1 MYEFYS
7 KGHFLTGRL
16 MTIAD
21 ISIASSLTMPT
32 LLNITYDDYPKIQNC
47 LKRVHA
53 LPEWQSVDEKFA
65 DLRVEI
71 KKKLKSDEKL

>member
-1 MYEFYS
+1 MNS
-7 KGHFLTGRL
+7 IQKGDFLTGRS

-32 LLNITYDDYPKIQNC
+32 LLNINYDDYPKIQNW
-47 LKRVHA
+47 LKRVHE
-53 LPEWQSVDEKFA
+53 LPEWQSVDKKFA

-71 KKKLKSDEKL
+71 QKKLKSDGKL